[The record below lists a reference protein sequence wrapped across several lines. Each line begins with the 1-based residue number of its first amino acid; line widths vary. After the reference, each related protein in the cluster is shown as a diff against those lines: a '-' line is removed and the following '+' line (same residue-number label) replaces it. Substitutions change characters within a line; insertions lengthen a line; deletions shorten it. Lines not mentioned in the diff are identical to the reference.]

1 MKELQLHNN
10 EFWDDYYVT
19 TTVIKIQDEIQKQL
33 GR

>member
-10 EFWDDYYVT
+10 EFWDDYYI
-19 TTVIKIQDEIQKQL
+19 TTVIKTQDEIQKQL